1 MAKTKSDHE
10 EHVDIKLSRSPGA
23 EFLEIYW
30 GKYKTTIGHVYHD
43 ELIDFCIALVED
55 EETSRLED
63 DYHQAKTILQFRRQS
78 SMRHLVEIDVFETD
92 PDGRKLDVIENAFA
106 KENHIKFEVSIKVK
120 ARDFAGALYFELE
133 KLYFLNSEKR
143 TDIDFPILKFRNLQ
157 KCFAK
162 KYGSIG
168 FQEAA
173 EPLED
178 PNDSDWKWPSDDN

>member
-1 MAKTKSDHE
+1 
-10 EHVDIKLSRSPGA
+10 
-23 EFLEIYW
+23 
-30 GKYKTTIGHVYHD
+30 
-43 ELIDFCIALVED
+43 
-55 EETSRLED
+55 
-63 DYHQAKTILQFRRQS
+63 
-78 SMRHLVEIDVFETD
+78 MRHLVEIDVFETD